1 MLSYE
6 ELVEAYQ
13 DVLTRL
19 DFQMYE
25 TTGDL
30 TIRRPLGIINTNV
43 VWGRVLV
50 YKEELAWLAE
60 IRESVED
67 SE

>member
-50 YKEELAWLAE
+50 SKEELAWLAE

>member
-30 TIRRPLGIINTNV
+30 TISRPLGIINTNV

-50 YKEELAWLAE
+50 SKEELAWLAE